1 VTILPLETDRL
12 LLRFFT
18 PGDEAIHQLVFAD
31 PEVAVPFCGTT
42 RTLEQVRDWLVCRAV
57 QATTDEFGFWAVER
71 RADGA
76 LLGLVGLQPYVPDWI
91 VWPDDPHP
99 TYRRIGVETSYAFG
113 RQHWNHGYATEA
125 TRAVLDYAFGVLR
138 LARVAY
144 AVDAANERSVR
155 LMRRLGFGEIR
166 NLHPAAVGS
175 FLGALD
181 NDRIRSPRVRR

>member
-1 VTILPLETDRL
+1 MTILPLRTDRL

-18 PGDEAIHQLVFAD
+18 PRDESIHQLVFAD
-31 PEVAVPFCGTT
+31 PEVAVPYCGRT
-42 RTLEQVRDWLVCRAV
+42 RSREQVGDWLVCRAV

-71 RADGA
+71 RVDGA

-91 VWPDDPHP
+91 VWPDDPDA
-99 TYRRIGVETSYAFG
+99 TYHRIAVETSYAFG
-113 RQHWNHGYATEA
+113 REHWDHGYATEA
-125 TRAVLDYAFGVLR
+125 TRAVLDYAFGVLW

-155 LMRRLGFGEIR
+155 LMRRLGFEELH
-166 NLHPAAVGS
+166 NLHPVAAGS

-181 NDRIRSPRVRR
+181 NDRIHSSRVCR